1 MATEQN
7 VSFYM
12 EKALQKA
19 TSPDVKRY
27 FLTEWYRKMFPYIP
41 FVTGTLAS
49 TMDFEDGRQI
59 HLTEAEAMKIGHE
72 NIENSADINIHFK
85 APYASNMYYGDGFN
99 FTKDQH
105 PWAQARWAQV
115 AAELHGQELVEN
127 LKKYIRRESLK

>member
-19 TSPDVKRY
+19 ISPKAKQF
-27 FLTEWYRKMFPYIP
+27 FLMEWYRKMFPYIP
-41 FVTGTLAS
+41 FVTGMLAS
-49 TMDFEDGRQI
+49 TTDIEKLFSPK
-59 HLTEAEAMKIGHE
+59 EAMETGLE
-72 NIENSADINIHFK
+72 NIDQNIHFK

-115 AAELHGQELVEN
+115 AAELHGQELVDS
-127 LKKYIRRESLK
+127 LKEFIRRESLK

>member
-1 MATEQN
+1 MAVNQD

-27 FLTEWYRKMFPYIP
+27 FLIEWYIKMFPYIP

-49 TMDFEDGRQI
+49 TMDVEIQ
-59 HLTEAEAMKIGHE
+59 HSPETAMETGLE
-72 NIENSADINIHFK
+72 NIDQNIHFK

-105 PWAQARWAQV
+105 HSAQARWAQV

-127 LKKYIRRESLK
+127 LKKYIRREISK

>member
-1 MATEQN
+1 MAVEQD

-19 TSPDVKRY
+19 TSPDAKRY

-41 FVTGTLAS
+41 FVTGMLAS
-49 TMDFEDGRQI
+49 TMDIEMQRSPEKAI
-59 HLTEAEAMKIGHE
+59 MIGLE
-72 NIENSADINIHFK
+72 GIDQNIHFK

-105 PWAQARWAQV
+105 PLAQARWGQV
-115 AAELHGQELVEN
+115 AADLHGKELVDN
-127 LKKYIRRESLK
+127 LKEFLRREGLK

>member
-19 TSPDVKRY
+19 ISPKAKQF
-27 FLTEWYRKMFPYIP
+27 FLMEWYRKMFPYIP
-41 FVTGTLAS
+41 FVTGMLAS
-49 TMDFEDGRQI
+49 TTDIEKQI
-59 HLTEAEAMKIGHE
+59 SPEKAMLTGIE
-72 NIENSADINIHFK
+72 NIEQNIHFK

-105 PWAQARWAQV
+105 PLAQARWAQV
-115 AAELHGQELVEN
+115 AAELHGQELVDS
-127 LKKYIRRESLK
+127 LKEFIRRESLK

>member
-19 TSPDVKRY
+19 ISPKAKQF
-27 FLTEWYRKMFPYIP
+27 FLMEWYRKMFPYIP

-59 HLTEAEAMKIGHE
+59 HLTEAEAMKIGCE
-72 NIENSADINIHFK
+72 NIEQNIHFK

-115 AAELHGQELVEN
+115 AAELHGQELVDS
-127 LKKYIRRESLK
+127 LKEFIRRESLK